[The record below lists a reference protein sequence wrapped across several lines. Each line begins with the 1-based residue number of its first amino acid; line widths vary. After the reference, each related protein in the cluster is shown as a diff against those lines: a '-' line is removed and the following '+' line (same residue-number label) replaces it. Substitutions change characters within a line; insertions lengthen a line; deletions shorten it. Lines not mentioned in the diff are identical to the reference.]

1 MTGFRILPKPA
12 GSGLLVLRKINR
24 LSKRRSL
31 SKRTS
36 HVKNRIP
43 HDTQRNNNGVEAVDA
58 VVTYKRCG
66 MAGQI
71 RRKTQSQIEEN
82 VEGAGGLRVT
92 LACHH
97 ADGGDLSDRL
107 EISEAEPGQSSGQ
120 QNGPAFMDSPQK
132 RQTGRQQNKGRV
144 EDDRCQPGGME

>member
-1 MTGFRILPKPA
+1 MQHA
-12 GSGLLVLRKINR
+12 
-24 LSKRRSL
+24 
-31 SKRTS
+31 
-36 HVKNRIP
+36 IP

-92 LACHH
+92 MLM
-97 ADGGDLSDRL
+97 
-107 EISEAEPGQSSGQ
+107 AE
-120 QNGPAFMDSPQK
+120 
-132 RQTGRQQNKGRV
+132 T
-144 EDDRCQPGGME
+144 

>member
-1 MTGFRILPKPA
+1 
-12 GSGLLVLRKINR
+12 
-24 LSKRRSL
+24 
-31 SKRTS
+31 
-36 HVKNRIP
+36 
-43 HDTQRNNNGVEAVDA
+43 
-58 VVTYKRCG
+58 

-92 LACHH
+92 LARHH

-144 EDDRCQPGGME
+144 EDDRCSVSIVDFSGKRAGKKYSDGVDQEKRRGCRNDIKGSRILTRHLNS